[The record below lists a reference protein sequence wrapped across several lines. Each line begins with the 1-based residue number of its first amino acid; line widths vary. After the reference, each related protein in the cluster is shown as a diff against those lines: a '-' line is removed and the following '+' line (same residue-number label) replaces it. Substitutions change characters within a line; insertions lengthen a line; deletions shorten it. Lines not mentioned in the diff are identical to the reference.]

1 MKKSNLITIIIIVAI
16 IGFSVF
22 ILNKSSPE
30 APKAIAECIGKN
42 SILYVQLGCHACES
56 QKEMFGENY
65 QYLNVID
72 CWFERDKCEG
82 ITATPTW
89 LIKGEKIVGVQSIEK
104 LQELTD
110 CTLSGK

>member
-1 MKKSNLITIIIIVAI
+1 MKKSNLITIILIVVI

-22 ILNKSSPE
+22 ILNVPSPGT
-30 APKAIAECIGKN
+30 PKAITECIGKN
-42 SILYVQLGCHACES
+42 STLYVQLGCRACET
-56 QKEMFGENY
+56 QEEMFGDNY

-104 LQELTD
+104 LRELTG
-110 CTLSGK
+110 C

>member
-1 MKKSNLITIIIIVAI
+1 MKKNNLITILIILAIII
-16 IGFSVF
+16 FSVF
-22 ILNKSSPE
+22 ILIRSSPGISKE
-30 APKAIAECIGKN
+30 TAMCIKNN

-56 QKEMFGENY
+56 QKELFGDSS

-89 LIKGEKIVGVQSIEK
+89 IINNETYVGVQSIKK
-104 LQELTD
+104 LRELTG
-110 CTLSGK
+110 CQ